1 LAAWKIKMFLT
12 LDDFFYW
19 KIIYIK
25 KEWGIKV
32 DTKDRNQT
40 PPK

>member
-1 LAAWKIKMFLT
+1 MI
-12 LDDFFYW
+12 FFYW

-25 KEWGIKV
+25 KEWGIKA